1 MESFAGALTSA
12 EEHNLQHEVLSAD
25 EVNNRFP
32 GYNFPSHFKALYQP
46 QGGYLESELA
56 IKTHVSMAEK
66 LGADVMVES
75 PISRWEVLP
84 DGRVKVETSEN
95 VYYTNKLVLSAG
107 AWMHKLVPELTACVP
122 ERQVVAWFDI
132 SRPGSFQKTLFPVF
146 NVEDESGR
154 WYGFPQHGD
163 PGFKIGRY
171 RHRGQITTGGSRCGP
186 PCPCAPFSPVSPNP
200 TPLQMDSGT

>member
-107 AWMHKLVPELTACVP
+107 AWMHKLVPELTVRAHG
-122 ERQVVAWFDI
+122 
-132 SRPGSFQKTLFPVF
+132 SRPPTGPEVQDQQEIETRLL
-146 NVEDESGR
+146 GR
-154 WYGFPQHGD
+154 ACCCAGLCTRET
-163 PGFKIGRY
+163 GR
-171 RHRGQITTGGSRCGP
+171 RL
-186 PCPCAPFSPVSPNP
+186 V
-200 TPLQMDSGT
+200 